1 MPTRFMFDNR
11 EIILPGA
18 YSTIKSGIKNPSL
31 ALAFG
36 NTLIIDTGSGKMW
49 GGGSGINGTLK
60 SGKQAHYTFDNVR
73 DFRNFVR
80 GGPWWLLG
88 GPLFFPGGGATT
100 GISSLTYIKAKTTT
114 PAVLQLLFGDQIDD
128 SDGDGASNNSSVD
141 LQVVEEGFSG
151 NAVLGDETRAQCTV
165 TITNAGS
172 AGNTINIKDYK
183 GEILAEYTVE
193 SGDGISDV
201 ITGLSASMTASL
213 LATVVSTTSTQITF
227 QAPSGY
233 GADANG
239 ETNLITTTGSVAGI
253 SGFYSGGVEGTLLTR
268 GYAAKVIEG
277 VLDTSKY
284 IVQFWRGT
292 FRGSDSQLLVTG
304 SPSSFDGLAEISTK
318 PELIVQSPEVSTV
331 QELVDWMDD
340 ESGLGYDFN
349 LFFKRSTTSI
359 GTVDEIIDE
368 DITTNWIKAS
378 GGTESASSADLA
390 SALESIE
397 DLVFDFI
404 LADKWGDEARALSNL
419 SIQSYINTSLK
430 IKPDLYVAS
439 GSTIGEFNTSIAH
452 ATAYDDMRATVVHG
466 GAAVLDAGGRHL
478 KQYKSI
484 YTAAALMGREAGLP
498 PQVPLTFKGIGIQG
512 EVHNLSTKEQKR
524 ALGAGLLVTKL
535 DNGSFEVLKG
545 INSLQ
550 NNTFLVNPDGTTHSK
565 QLGRIIRQINKEL
578 SISAKTVLL
587 KKPNGANRNTVSV
600 EDVKEFV
607 KTFLQAR
614 VAKRDFDNLIITFRD
629 VEVVRNQDAYDITYA
644 FEGNTEISF
653 LFFTGF
659 ILDSQT

>member
-11 EIILPGA
+11 EIIIPGA

-31 ALAFG
+31 TLAFG
-36 NTLIIDTGSGKMW
+36 NALIIDTGSGRMW

-80 GGPWWLLG
+80 GGPWWLLS

-114 PAVLQLLFGDQIDD
+114 PAVLQLLFGDQTDD
-128 SDGDGASNNSSVD
+128 SDGDGPGNNSSIN

-151 NAVLGDETRAQCTV
+151 NAVLGNETRAQATV
-165 TITNAGS
+165 VITNAGS
-172 AGNTINIKDYK
+172 EGNVINITDYK
-183 GEILAEYTVE
+183 GEILATYTVE

-201 ITGLSASMTASL
+201 VDGLAASMSSL
-213 LATVVSTTSTQITF
+213 LLGTVVSTTSTQITF
-227 QAPSGY
+227 QAPRGY
-233 GADANG
+233 GAEANG
-239 ETNLITTTGSVAGI
+239 ETNIINTTGSVAGT

-292 FRGSDSQLLVTG
+292 YKGSDEVMLVSGT
-304 SPSSFDGLAEISTK
+304 PTSFDGINELSSK
-318 PELIVQSPEVSTV
+318 PELIVQSPEVSSAR
-331 QELVDWMDD
+331 ELVDWMDD
-340 ESGLGYDFN
+340 QSGTGYDFN
-349 LFFKRSTTSI
+349 LFFKRSTTTIAASD
-359 GTVDEIIDE
+359 VIIDA
-368 DITTNWIKAS
+368 DLSSNWIKAS
-378 GGTESASSADLA
+378 GGTESASSSDLA
-390 SALESIE
+390 AALESIE

-404 LADKWGDEARALSNL
+404 LADKWGDEARAASNL
-419 SIQSYINTSLK
+419 SIQSHINTALK

-439 GSTIGEFNTSIAH
+439 GSTAGEFNTSVSH
-452 ATAYDDMRATVVHG
+452 ATAYDDMRVSLVHG
-466 GAAVLDAGGRHL
+466 GAEVLDAGGRNL

-484 YTAAALMGREAGLP
+484 YKAAALMGREAGLP
-498 PQVPLTFKGIGIQG
+498 PQVPITFKGIGIKG
-512 EVHNLSTKEQKR
+512 EVHSLTTREQKIC
-524 ALGAGLLVTKL
+524 LGAGVLATKL
-535 DNGSFEVLKG
+535 DNGSFEPIKG
-545 INSLQ
+545 INTLQ
-550 NNTFLVNPDGTTHSK
+550 NNTYLVNPDGTTHSK
-565 QLGRIIRQINKEL
+565 QLGRIIRQLNKEL
-578 SISAKTVLL
+578 AVSAKTNLL

-629 VEVVRNQDAYDITYA
+629 IEVVRNQDAYDITYS